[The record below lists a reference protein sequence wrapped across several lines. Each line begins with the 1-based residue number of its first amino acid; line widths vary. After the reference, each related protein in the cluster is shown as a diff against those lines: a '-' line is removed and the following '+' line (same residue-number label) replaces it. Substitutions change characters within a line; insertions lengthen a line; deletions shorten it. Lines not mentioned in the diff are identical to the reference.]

1 MDAIRVMG
9 AIVSRR
15 AAEYA
20 EGYRK
25 VEPRLY
31 PWQREHTKQLI
42 RCLHW
47 TRGALDVSG
56 TGTGK
61 SFA

>member
-1 MDAIRVMG
+1 MG
-9 AIVSRR
+9 AIVSSR
-15 AAEYA
+15 AAEIA
-20 EGYRK
+20 ERYRE